1 MTTHFSDVDEAMR
14 EMPSTQADNILVLYD
29 SDRLRTLINIGEIEA
44 VMEMSQPKPDGEIQ
58 VKVWTKR
65 GIAHTGFI
73 GRHLL
78 G

>member
-1 MTTHFSDVDEAMR
+1 MTTHFSDVDEAQHVTAS
-14 EMPSTQADNILVLYD
+14 STDNILVLYD

-44 VMEMSQPKPDGEIQ
+44 VVELSQPKPDGEIQ